1 MFERLRMRSSA
12 NSFRMYI
19 KRKENIND
27 MMKKT
32 FYPWPTRLP
41 QKIEMYNETITFD
54 PGLKGSGLQGKFTL
68 SP

>member
-1 MFERLRMRSSA
+1 MRSSA

-19 KRKENIND
+19 KRNENIND
-27 MMKKT
+27 MMKKNLL
-32 FYPWPTRLP
+32 PLPTRLP

-54 PGLKGSGLQGKFTL
+54 TGLKGSGLQGKFTL